1 MKRLVLCILVLGLLL
16 TACQSPAT
24 QTPAAIATIPPAP
37 VEISV
42 SAAASLTEAFG
53 EMGPLFETLHPEV
66 KVIFNFAGSQALA
79 EQINNGAPVDVFAS
93 ASKKTM
99 QSVVDANNIASDAV
113 QQFVSN
119 KLVVITPASNPAGIN
134 QLQDLTKAGIKL
146 VLAAKEVPVGQYSLD
161 FLAKAAGTSDFPST
175 FSEDVL
181 KNVVSYEDN
190 VKAVLTK
197 VSLGEADAGIV
208 YTTDAASAETGAI
221 QTITIPDEFNIPA
234 SYFIATV
241 SNSSHAAEAK
251 LFIDYVLSAAGQAIL
266 SKYGFIP
273 VQ

>member
-1 MKRLVLCILVLGLLL
+1 
-16 TACQSPAT
+16 
-24 QTPAAIATIPPAP
+24 
-37 VEISV
+37 
-42 SAAASLTEAFG
+42 
-53 EMGPLFETLHPEV
+53 
-66 KVIFNFAGSQALA
+66 
-79 EQINNGAPVDVFAS
+79 
-93 ASKKTM
+93 M
-99 QSVVDANNIASDAV
+99 QSVVDAKNIASDAV

-119 KLVVITPASNPAGIN
+119 QLVLITPANNPAGIS
-134 QLQDLTKAGIKL
+134 QLQDLTKSGLKL

-161 FLAKAAGTSDFPST
+161 FLAKAASANDFPST

-208 YTTDAASAETGAI
+208 YSTDAASSKTGTI
-221 QTITIPDEFNIPA
+221 QTITIPDEINIPA
-234 SYFIATV
+234 SYFIAPV
-241 SNSSHAAEAK
+241 SNSSHASEAK
-251 LFIDYVLSAAGQAIL
+251 LLIDYVLSDAGQAIL

>member
-1 MKRLVLCILVLGLLL
+1 LIGFLL
-16 TACQSPAT
+16 TACQPPAT
-24 QTPAAIATIPPAP
+24 QTLATTTTIPPTP

-53 EMGPLFETLHPEV
+53 EIGPLFETFHPEV
-66 KVIFNFAGSQALA
+66 KVIFNFAGSQMLA
-79 EQINNGAPVDVFAS
+79 EQINNGAPVDIFAS

-99 QSVVDANNIASDAV
+99 QSVVDAKNIASDAV

-119 KLVVITPASNPAGIN
+119 QLVVIIPASNPAGIS
-134 QLQDLTKAGIKL
+134 QLQDLTKVGLKL
-146 VLAAKEVPVGQYSLD
+146 VLAAKEVPVGQYSQE
-161 FLAKAAGTSDFPST
+161 FLAKASTSSDFPTT
-175 FSEDVL
+175 FSDDVL
-181 KNVVSYEDN
+181 KNIVSYEDN

-208 YTTDAASAETGAI
+208 YTTDVASAEPGTI
-221 QTITIPDEFNIPA
+221 QSITIPDEINIPA
-234 SYFIATV
+234 SYFIAPV
-241 SNSSHAAEAK
+241 INSNHTAEAK

>member
-1 MKRLVLCILVLGLLL
+1 MKRLVICFLVLGLLL
-16 TACQSPAT
+16 TACQSPTT
-24 QTPAAIATIPPAP
+24 QTPAATATIPPTP

-42 SAAASLTEAFG
+42 SAAASLTEAFN
-53 EMGPLFETLHPEV
+53 EMGPLFEELHPEA

-79 EQINNGAPVDVFAS
+79 EQINNGAPVDVFTS

-99 QSVVDANNIASDAV
+99 QSVVDANNITSDAV
-113 QQFVSN
+113 QQFANN
-119 KLVVITPASNPAGIN
+119 KLVVITPASNPAGIS
-134 QLQDLTKAGIKL
+134 QLQDLTKAGLKL

-161 FLAKAAGTSDFPST
+161 FLAKAAGTNEFPST

-208 YTTDAASAETGAI
+208 YTTDAASAEPGTI
-221 QTITIPDEFNIPA
+221 QTIVIPDEINIPA

-241 SNSSHAAEAK
+241 SNSSHAAEAR
-251 LFIDYVLSAAGQAIL
+251 LFIDYVLSDAGQAIL

>member
-1 MKRLVLCILVLGLLL
+1 MKCLVICLVVLGLLM
-16 TACQSPAT
+16 TACQSSMP
-24 QTPAAIATIPPAP
+24 QTPETTAIVLPHP

-42 SAAASLTEAFG
+42 SAAVSLTESYTEIG
-53 EMGPLFETLHPEV
+53 QQFEKLHPEIKIV
-66 KVIFNFAGSQALA
+66 FNFAGSQALA

-99 QSVVDANNIASDAV
+99 QLVVDANNITSDAV
-113 QQFVSN
+113 NQFVSN
-119 KLVVITPASNPAGIN
+119 QLIVITPASNPAGIR
-134 QLQDLTKAGIKL
+134 QLQDLTKAGLKL

-161 FLAKAAGTSDFPST
+161 FLAKASGTADFPTT

-208 YTTDAASAETGAI
+208 YATDAASAEPGTI
-221 QTITIPDEFNIPA
+221 QTIAIPDEINIPA

-251 LFIDYVLSAAGQAIL
+251 LFIEYVLSDAGQFIL
-266 SKYGFIP
+266 SKYGFLP

>member
-1 MKRLVLCILVLGLLL
+1 MKRLALCILVLSLLL

-24 QTPAAIATIPPAP
+24 QTPAATATIPPTL

-42 SAAASLTEAFG
+42 SAAASLTEAFS
-53 EMGPLFETLHPEV
+53 EMGPLFETLHPEI

-79 EQINNGAPVDVFAS
+79 EQINSGAPVDVFAS

-99 QSVVDANNIASDAV
+99 QSVVDANNITSNVV

-119 KLVVITPASNPAGIN
+119 QLVLITPASNPAGIS
-134 QLQDLTKAGIKL
+134 QLQDLTKVGLKL

-161 FLAKAAGTSDFPST
+161 FLAKAAGTNDFPST

-197 VSLGEADAGIV
+197 VSLDEADAGIV
-208 YTTDAASAETGAI
+208 YTTDAASAEPGTI
-221 QTITIPDEFNIPA
+221 QTITIPDEINIPA

-241 SNSSHAAEAK
+241 SNSSQAAEAK
-251 LFIDYVLSAAGQAIL
+251 LFIDYVLSNAGQAVL